1 MTWGMKGVMALL
13 LAILL
18 AGAEWKVYL
27 AGKRAGMAEVQQKW
41 DRQTAEVEQVV
52 RDEEAIRQK
61 VITKT
66 VTKFVEK
73 AAQERVVY
81 RDIIKEV
88 PSYVPSDLPMLPG
101 SFRVLHDAA
110 ATGSPLPEVGD
121 SGGVDGAAVRP
132 DDLANTLTKNYANCR
147 DTRMRLIYLQE
158 ILGSKSLETER

>member
-1 MTWGMKGVMALL
+1 MSWGMKGAVALV

-41 DRQTAEVEQVV
+41 DHQVTAAEQAV
-52 RDEEAIRQK
+52 RAEEESRQK
-61 VITKT
+61 VIVKT

-81 RDIIKEV
+81 RDIEREV
-88 PSYVPSDLPMLPG
+88 PNYVPSDLPMLPG

-110 ATGSPLPEVGD
+110 ATGSPLPLGGGA
-121 SGGVDGAAVRP
+121 GGVDAATVRP
-132 DDLANTLTKNYANCR
+132 DDLAQTVADNYASCR
-147 DTRMRLIYLQE
+147 YDQARLNSLQE
-158 ILGSKSLETER
+158 VLRSAGAR